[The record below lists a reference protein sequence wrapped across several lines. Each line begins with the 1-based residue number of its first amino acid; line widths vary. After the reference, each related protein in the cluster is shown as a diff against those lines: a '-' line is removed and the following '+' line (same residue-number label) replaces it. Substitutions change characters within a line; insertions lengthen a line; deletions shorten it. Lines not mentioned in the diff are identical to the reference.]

1 MRRTFDTSYA
11 KRNTPRAFSKSPIGA
26 PVPAGVFRRT
36 TVDERLRDV
45 DVDVERDVVVAH
57 TPRGA
62 FVAEDIAEDIA
73 RAMMMMMLTTIDVV
87 GGATSIDEWVTD
99 EGLEM
104 SRDSS

>member
-45 DVDVERDVVVAH
+45 DVDVERDVVVAF

-62 FVAEDIAEDIA
+62 FVAEDIASVA
-73 RAMMMMMLTTIDVV
+73 RAMMTTMMTTIDVV
-87 GGATSIDEWVTD
+87 GGATSID
-99 EGLEM
+99 G
-104 SRDSS
+104 